1 MPQAESFVPKLGPR
15 MSGAQAFTMDHPA
28 EAAWIEANKDTF
40 EFAKDMD
47 HDLRRW
53 GRLTD
58 RQLAAVQRCMQRA
71 GQERPSVPVT
81 IERIEHAFAS
91 AKASGM
97 QRPKLN
103 LDTFQFKPAGRGS
116 TNAGAIYVTEHGTYL
131 GKITAGK
138 FMRVRECSQDQEAR
152 VVAVASDP
160 MAAAVAY
167 GHRTGKCAVC
177 SRPLS
182 ATGSVDVGIGPICRD
197 RMGWFDPTSTA

>member
-1 MPQAESFVPKLGPR
+1 MIGAE
-15 MSGAQAFTMDHPA
+15 AFRLSHPS

-40 EFAKDMD
+40 DFAGDMD
-47 HDLRRW
+47 QDLRRW
-53 GRLTD
+53 GRLTE

-91 AKASGM
+91 AKASGV

-103 LDTFQFKPAGRGS
+103 LDNFQFKPAGRGS
-116 TNAGAIYVTEHGTYL
+116 ANEGAIYVTESGTYL
-131 GKITAGK
+131 GKIMRGK
-138 FMRVRECSQDQEAR
+138 FMRVSDCSPDQEAR
-152 VVAVASDP
+152 IVAVASDP
-160 MAAAVAY
+160 EAAAVAY
-167 GHRTGKCAVC
+167 GHRTGTCAVC

-197 RMGWFDPTSTA
+197 RMGWFEPTSTA